1 MSKLISNKIKT
12 WQMELVNP
20 RNDGFLQLNYLKKLI
35 EIKRLIDTIDFKK
48 ELSRFPT
55 IDTSQL
61 ELDLNVYKPK
71 SKTIKNYKWWEDED
85 DYLDIELPKDDS

>member
-1 MSKLISNKIKT
+1 MRGILFIVIPV
-12 WQMELVNP
+12 LFNP
-20 RNDGFLQLNYLKKLI
+20 SIYVLSAFCLKKLI

-71 SKTIKNYKWWEDED
+71 IKTIKK
-85 DYLDIELPKDDS
+85 SF